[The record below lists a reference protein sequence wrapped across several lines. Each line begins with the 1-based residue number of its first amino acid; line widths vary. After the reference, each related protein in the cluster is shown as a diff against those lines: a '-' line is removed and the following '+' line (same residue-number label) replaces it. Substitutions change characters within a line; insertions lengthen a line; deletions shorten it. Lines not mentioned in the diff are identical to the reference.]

1 MEKNKVILLE
11 LCSLKSERIDLL
23 IVDALPNYSRTQI
36 QSWIKSGSLK
46 VNQDTITKPKFKTS
60 TRDHIILETT
70 LTERTIDEAQ
80 DITINVVYEDDAILV
95 INKPVGLVT
104 HPGAGIAD
112 NTLMNGLLY
121 HCPDNKLIPR
131 AGIVHRLDRDTSGIM
146 VIAKNVEAYNNLVDA
161 FKNRHI
167 EKHYQAI
174 VYGQFKLSKTIDAPI
189 GRHPQ
194 QRTKMAVIQRGK
206 HAISHITVLKR
217 YTHFSHLKVNIE
229 TGRTHQ
235 IRVHLAHDKHPI
247 VGDKTYGRKP
257 NYTNLHP
264 DIKAWLLSQETQLL
278 HAHKIS
284 FHHPESNELM
294 TFEAPLEENFEQGL
308 TQLNKFD

>member
-11 LCSLKSERIDLL
+11 LSALKPERIDML
-23 IVDALPNYSRTQI
+23 VVSALSNFSRSQI
-36 QSWIKSGSLK
+36 QGWIKAGFIK
-46 VNQDTITKPKFKTS
+46 VNQEIITKPKHKTS
-60 TRDHIILETT
+60 IKDHVKIEVTIA
-70 LTERTIDEAQ
+70 ERTLDEAQ
-80 DITINVVYEDDAILV
+80 EMALNILHEDSHILV

-112 NTLMNGLLY
+112 NTLMNGLLF

-131 AGIVHRLDRDTSGIM
+131 AGIVHRLDRDTSGVM
-146 VIAKNVEAYNNLVDA
+146 VIAKTIEAYNNLVDA
-161 FKNRHI
+161 FKHRTI

-206 HAISHITVLKR
+206 HAISHITVLRR
-217 YTHFSHLKVNIE
+217 YTHFSHLKINIE

-264 DIKAWLLSQETQLL
+264 DIKAWLLLQETQLL

-284 FHHPESNELM
+284 FHHPENNDLM
-294 TFEAPLEENFEQGL
+294 TFEAPLEDNFEQGL
-308 TQLNKFD
+308 TKLNQFD